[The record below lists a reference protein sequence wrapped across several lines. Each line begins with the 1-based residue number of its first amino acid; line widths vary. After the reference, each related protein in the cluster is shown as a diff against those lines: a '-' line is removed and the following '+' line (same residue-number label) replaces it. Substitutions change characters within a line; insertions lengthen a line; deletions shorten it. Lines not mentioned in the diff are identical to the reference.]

1 MQNQKLTKKEKIL
14 KIKDAIDYNLKEYGY
29 FLILGKE
36 NIFIKGEMYIIFE
49 RQGKTYIYVYVNN
62 ERTFIIMPLS
72 YIKYI
77 APVFVKIN

>member
-29 FLILGKE
+29 FLILGKDD
-36 NIFIKGEMYIIFE
+36 IFIKGDMYLVFE
-49 RQGKTYIYVYVNN
+49 REGKTYIFIYENDN
-62 ERTFIIMPLS
+62 RTFIIMPTK